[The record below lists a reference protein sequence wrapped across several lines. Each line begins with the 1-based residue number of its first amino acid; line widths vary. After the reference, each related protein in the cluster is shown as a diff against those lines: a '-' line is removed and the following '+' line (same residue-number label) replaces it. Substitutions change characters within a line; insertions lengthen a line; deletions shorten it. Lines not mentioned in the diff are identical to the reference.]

1 MTIIDKIKWQNLM
14 LMIGKNLMAILVK
27 NKRRSNCI
35 IKYKFLLKSNGYYL

>member
-27 NKRRSNCI
+27 IYI
-35 IKYKFLLKSNGYYL
+35 IGNAKKNTKKNSDANNW